1 MLLLFIQTSHSLSY
15 VFLWGIGLA
24 VLIALVLMLVWQ
36 HRQGKIINVEM
47 SSLEKIQR
55 HTIEHEM
62 VLKAMRLSAWR
73 LDAHTREI
81 TYESDYRDAVD
92 SYTPAPGEKI
102 EDFVKHLTPEYADKM
117 YKLLNSICNGEID
130 EYNIQYQVKI
140 GNTGRTYWAET
151 YASVAERDDKG
162 KPLMI
167 VGASMRIDKRK
178 ELEDELI
185 NARIKAEESD
195 RLKSNFLASISHE
208 IRTPLNAIVGFS
220 EVLPMMDDAEER
232 QKLIGLIRENNAK
245 LLRIFEN
252 VVTMSK
258 VEAGNLNLKK
268 EPFALNATIQDIAK
282 KYAGDL
288 DGKPIEMHCDVPEE
302 GIVLTSDKERISV
315 ILGHF
320 VSNAVKYTDRGSIT
334 IGYFVNPDNQLRIF
348 VKDTGCGIP
357 EEEFGHVF
365 DRFIKLDTFV
375 PGIGLGLSV
384 CRSYANILG
393 GNVGVD
399 SMVGAGSTFWLD
411 LPME

>member
-1 MLLLFIQTSHSLSY
+1 
-15 VFLWGIGLA
+15 
-24 VLIALVLMLVWQ
+24 
-36 HRQGKIINVEM
+36 
-47 SSLEKIQR
+47 
-55 HTIEHEM
+55 
-62 VLKAMRLSAWR
+62 
-73 LDAHTREI
+73 
-81 TYESDYRDAVD
+81 
-92 SYTPAPGEKI
+92 
-102 EDFVKHLTPEYADKM
+102 
-117 YKLLNSICNGEID
+117 
-130 EYNIQYQVKI
+130 
-140 GNTGRTYWAET
+140 
-151 YASVAERDDKG
+151 
-162 KPLMI
+162 
-167 VGASMRIDKRK
+167 
-178 ELEDELI
+178 
-185 NARIKAEESD
+185 
-195 RLKSNFLASISHE
+195 
-208 IRTPLNAIVGFS
+208 
-220 EVLPMMDDAEER
+220 
-232 QKLIGLIRENNAK
+232 
-245 LLRIFEN
+245 
-252 VVTMSK
+252 MSK

-334 IGYFVNPDNQLRIF
+334 IGYFVKPDNQLRIF